1 MGLPRSTYY
10 DALPVKTDDAESIQP
25 ISRRSAMSLRPM
37 AIAGLVLSS
46 VIEGWSSI
54 PRRSAA

>member
-10 DALPVKTDDAESIQP
+10 DAPPVKTDDAEIVAN
-25 ISRRSAMSLRPM
+25 IRRSAMSLKPM
-37 AIAGLVLSS
+37 AIAGSALSS